1 MQIMIRNLKYII
13 QICCLGN
20 AVITRIFMVSKRSGG
35 GGARD
40 LGLGLGLWL
49 GTSNTLLKYDVEEMQ

>member
-40 LGLGLGLWL
+40 LGLGLGL
-49 GTSNTLLKYDVEEMQ
+49 